1 MSSVAEGLPASAPA
15 ILLDAGNKLF
25 VTRCLTVAAVMI
37 ILYDTALSF
46 EAERK
51 AIWKSKMSAVK
62 TAYALYRYL
71 MVASTMISLNSST
84 SATSLSTDWVSR
96 CAKTII
102 VTSVF
107 MFTADAVGHCLV
119 IFRTFM
125 LWERKPQ
132 ILRLLCLGSIVLNIT
147 ALSFLILCV
156 RTMSNSAMFNDGLKA
171 CAYQVNPRYLLGV
184 WLPQVVFDIYVVAL
198 IVWNVMDRPRLPSQK
213 ILKVAYEDGLFLIL
227 ATWVLRMINVG
238 LCIGEDDTLP
248 LIAIACTESLIA
260 TINLRLLLRIFLSES
275 GVKNEAVCETAFEL
289 EGPYPSHDSKTKE
302 HLDMA

>member
-1 MSSVAEGLPASAPA
+1 MSSIAEGFPASAPA
-15 ILLDAGNKLF
+15 SLLGAGNKLF
-25 VTRCLTVAAVMI
+25 VARCLTVAAVMI

-46 EAERK
+46 ETERR
-51 AIWKSKMSAVK
+51 AIWKSKMSAVR
-62 TAYALYRYL
+62 TA
-71 MVASTMISLNSST
+71 
-84 SATSLSTDWVSR
+84 
-96 CAKTII
+96 CAKTIT

-132 ILRLLCLGSIVLNIT
+132 ILRLLCLGSIGLNMT

-260 TINLRLLLRIFLSES
+260 TINLRLLVRIFLSES
-275 GVKNEAVCETAFEL
+275 GVKNEAVCDTALEL
-289 EGPYPSHDSKTKE
+289 NGPFSSRDNKRKE
-302 HLDMA
+302 HMDIA